1 MPPGKLG
8 VLGESA
14 SQCRNL
20 VVPSSLHARMLIC
33 VYGSD
38 LTGSR
43 TEPLD
48 KHMCCRYRK
57 ETCGLVSV
65 SEITVRGAAD
75 VAGRVPRD
83 TYMSALQE
91 NLPKGAEATV
101 TSYPMSLESDFTL
114 PAGTK
119 VPEGK
124 SSLQTSARLVQH
136 SK

>member
-1 MPPGKLG
+1 
-8 VLGESA
+8 
-14 SQCRNL
+14 
-20 VVPSSLHARMLIC
+20 
-33 VYGSD
+33 
-38 LTGSR
+38 
-43 TEPLD
+43 
-48 KHMCCRYRK
+48 MCCRYRK

-65 SEITVRGAAD
+65 NEITVRGAAD

-124 SSLQTSARLVQH
+124 SSL
-136 SK
+136 

>member
-1 MPPGKLG
+1 
-8 VLGESA
+8 
-14 SQCRNL
+14 
-20 VVPSSLHARMLIC
+20 
-33 VYGSD
+33 
-38 LTGSR
+38 
-43 TEPLD
+43 
-48 KHMCCRYRK
+48 MCCRYRK

-65 SEITVRGAAD
+65 NEITVPAAAD

-91 NLPKGAEATV
+91 NLPKGAEASV
-101 TSYPMSLESDFTL
+101 TSYSMSLESDFTL